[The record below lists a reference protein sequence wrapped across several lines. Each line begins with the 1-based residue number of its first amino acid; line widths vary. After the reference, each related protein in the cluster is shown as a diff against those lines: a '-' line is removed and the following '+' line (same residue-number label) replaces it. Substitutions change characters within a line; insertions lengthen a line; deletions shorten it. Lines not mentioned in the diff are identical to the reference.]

1 MFLYPY
7 LVEVSTISWLASF
20 TCLKTHSNN
29 MKSCFYKI
37 QNKEYTP
44 LFHIKIQVAGEK
56 KKKIKLYLKLKSL
69 YRNEVSWSEVPPG
82 KWEYLVTSV
91 SLQHKYLKR
100 IESKL
105 VYLCIPNTQHDS
117 DTKRLLTLMNWI
129 NTSWFQGAHS
139 PVGRGNVIK
148 GYFNQWVLANKEKEW
163 QMDYWKDP
171 RQGDLGTKPI

>member
-1 MFLYPY
+1 
-7 LVEVSTISWLASF
+7 
-20 TCLKTHSNN
+20 

-44 LFHIKIQVAGEK
+44 LFHIKIQVVGGK

-82 KWEYLVTSV
+82 KWEYLQTSV